1 VLKSLTQ
8 EAKKHGPKGYIAGGT
23 FFIVVG
29 VIIAI
34 HALLDPARVS
44 VRGAP
49 FWVLSVLL
57 LIGGLP
63 LLIAGLRTRRD
74 LTK

>member
-1 VLKSLTQ
+1 MSLTQ
-8 EAKKHGPKGYIAGGT
+8 EAKKHGPKGYIVGGA

-29 VIIAI
+29 VIIAV
-34 HALLDPARVS
+34 HVLLDPERVS
-44 VRGAP
+44 VRGTP
-49 FWVLSVLL
+49 FRVLSVLL

-63 LLIAGLRTRRD
+63 LLIAGIRARRD